1 MSELNR
7 LNVVKEKLK
16 ELETDYDLPLTIS
29 QKALLNKCGKLV
41 NSIMKF
47 QNRQDI
53 CEDYGIELTE
63 VREGDYN
70 DW

>member
-29 QKALLNKCGKLV
+29 QKAILNKCGKLV

-47 QNRQDI
+47 QSNDNF
-53 CEDYGIELTE
+53 YELTME
-63 VREGDYN
+63 SEEI
-70 DW
+70 